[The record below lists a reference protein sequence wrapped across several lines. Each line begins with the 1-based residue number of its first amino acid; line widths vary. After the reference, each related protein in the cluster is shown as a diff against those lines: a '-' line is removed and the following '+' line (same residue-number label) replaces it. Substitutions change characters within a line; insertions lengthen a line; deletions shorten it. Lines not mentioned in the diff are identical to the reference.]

1 MSGDTHIL
9 QVTVFTP
16 HEGELGEFI
25 RRQLEGL
32 PKFGDIPGW
41 RGTKLYRSVDDKTAV
56 LISRWDTVADQQRL
70 GETELFAAHRA
81 TLLPLLETASSGS
94 YELIYERAPGEAAEA
109 A

>member
-1 MSGDTHIL
+1 MPGDTHIL

-32 PKFGDIPGW
+32 PRFGDIPGW
-41 RGTKLYRSVDDKTAV
+41 RGTRLYRSVDDKTAV
-56 LISRWDTVADQQRL
+56 LISKWDSVEDQRRL

-81 TLLPLLETASSGS
+81 TLLPLLETVSSGQ
-94 YELIYERAPGEAAEA
+94 YELVYERAPQEAADA

>member
-1 MSGDTHIL
+1 MPADTHIL

-16 HEGELGEFI
+16 HEGRLGEFI

-41 RGTKLYRSVDDKTAV
+41 RGTRLYRSVDDRSAV
-56 LISRWDTVADQQRL
+56 LISRWDSVADQQRL
-70 GETELFAAHRA
+70 GETDLFAAHRE
-81 TLLPLLETASSGS
+81 TLLPLLETASSGA
-94 YELIYERAPGEAAEA
+94 YELIYEREPSGAAEA